1 MSITEV
7 MDISKLAQETQFY
20 FHFISKQKF
29 QTSFTKSL
37 GIAPRFETLNTQ
49 RIQILFLHPL

>member
-1 MSITEV
+1 MNIIEV

-29 QTSFTKSL
+29 QTSFKKSL
-37 GIAPRFETLNTQ
+37 GILPCFETLNTQ
-49 RIQILFLHPL
+49 RI

>member
-1 MSITEV
+1 MSIIEV

-29 QTSFTKSL
+29 QTSFKKSL
-37 GIAPRFETLNTQ
+37 GIVPCFETLNTQ
-49 RIQILFLHPL
+49 RI